1 MREKKAVLTESSSVF
16 QPGFSLGWYALFR
29 MSAALGRRSKGGY
42 GMIEVRDLVKR
53 YGRHTAVDHLSFTVE
68 RGQVYG
74 FLGPNGAGKST
85 TMNIMTGYLGPTEGE
100 VLVDGHSMTDE
111 PEKARRHIGYLPE
124 QPPLYVD
131 MTVKEYLGFAAQL
144 KKVPARARNGE
155 IKRVMEHTMITDVS
169 GRLIRNL
176 SKGYKQRV
184 GIAQAL
190 LGNPEIVVLDE
201 PTVGLDP
208 KQIIEIRTLIRE
220 LAKEHTVILSSHILA
235 EVQAVCDRILIIHH
249 GKMVASGTPEELE
262 RQLAGTT
269 ALEVTLK
276 ADEPTGRNLLRRV
289 SGAGAVSYR
298 PGAAEGESTFRVES
312 RQGDLR
318 EKIFQ
323 ACAAENVALL
333 GLRSAGMT
341 LEDVFLKLTADDSVR
356 EELAVSRARKKARA
370 DKAAS
375 GGEEEDKAE

>member
-1 MREKKAVLTESSSVF
+1 
-16 QPGFSLGWYALFR
+16 
-29 MSAALGRRSKGGY
+29 
-42 GMIEVRDLVKR
+42 MIEVRDLVKR

-68 RGQVYG
+68 QGQVYG

-100 VLVDGHSMTDE
+100 VLVDGYSMADE
-111 PEKARRHIGYLPE
+111 PEKARRRIGYLPE

-131 MTVKEYLGFAAQL
+131 MTVTEYLLFAAEL
-144 KKVPARARNGE
+144 KKVPARARSGE
-155 IKRVMEHTMITDVS
+155 VKRVMERTMLADVA

-190 LGNPEIVVLDE
+190 LGNPEIVILDE

-208 KQIIEIRTLIRE
+208 KQIIEIRALIRA

-249 GKMVASGTPEELE
+249 GKMVTAGTTEELE

-276 ADEPTGRNLLRRV
+276 ADEPAGRNLLRRV
-289 SGAGAVSYR
+289 PGAGAVSYR

-312 RQGDLR
+312 RRGDLR

-341 LEDVFLKLTADDSVR
+341 LEDVFLKLTADDGAR
-356 EELAVSRARKKARA
+356 EELPVSGR
-370 DKAAS
+370 
-375 GGEEEDKAE
+375 EEEDEAE

>member
-1 MREKKAVLTESSSVF
+1 
-16 QPGFSLGWYALFR
+16 
-29 MSAALGRRSKGGY
+29 
-42 GMIEVRDLVKR
+42 MIEVRDLVKR

-85 TMNIMTGYLGPTEGE
+85 TMNIMTGYLGHTEGE
-100 VLVDGHSMTDE
+100 VLVDGHSMLSE
-111 PEKARRHIGYLPE
+111 PEKARRQIGYLPE

-131 MTVKEYLGFAAQL
+131 MTVKEYLSFAAQL
-144 KKVPARARNGE
+144 KKVPAKARNGE
-155 IKRVMEHTMITDVS
+155 VKRVMEHTMLTDVS

-190 LGNPEIVVLDE
+190 LGNPEIVILDE

-208 KQIIEIRTLIRE
+208 KQIIEIRTLIRD

-249 GKMVASGTPEELE
+249 GKMVAAGTTEELE

-276 ADEPTGRNLLRRV
+276 ADEATGRSLLRGV

-312 RQGDLR
+312 RKGDLR

-323 ACAAENVALL
+323 SCAAEDVALL

-356 EELAVSRARKKARA
+356 EEPPVSRSKKAARA
-370 DKAAS
+370 DKTAS
-375 GGEEEDKAE
+375 GGKEEDEAE

>member
-1 MREKKAVLTESSSVF
+1 
-16 QPGFSLGWYALFR
+16 
-29 MSAALGRRSKGGY
+29 
-42 GMIEVRDLVKR
+42 MIEVRDLVKR

-131 MTVKEYLGFAAQL
+131 MTV
-144 KKVPARARNGE
+144 PARARNGE

-208 KQIIEIRTLIRE
+208 KQIIEIRALIRE

-249 GKMVASGTPEELE
+249 GKMVAAGTTEELE

-269 ALEVTLK
+269 AMEVTLK

-289 SGAGAVSYR
+289 PGTGAVSYR

-318 EKIFQ
+318 EKIFR
-323 ACAAENVALL
+323 ACAAEDVALL

-356 EELAVSRARKKARA
+356 EELPVSRARKKARA
-370 DKAAS
+370 NKPAP
-375 GGEEEDKAE
+375 GGEEEDEAE

>member
-1 MREKKAVLTESSSVF
+1 
-16 QPGFSLGWYALFR
+16 
-29 MSAALGRRSKGGY
+29 
-42 GMIEVRDLVKR
+42 MIEVRDLVKR

-100 VLVDGHSMTDE
+100 VLVDGHSMLSE
-111 PEKARRHIGYLPE
+111 PEKARRQIGYLPE

-131 MTVKEYLGFAAQL
+131 MTVKEYLSFAAQL
-144 KKVPARARNGE
+144 KKVPAKARNGE
-155 IKRVMEHTMITDVS
+155 VKRVMEHTMLTDVS

-190 LGNPEIVVLDE
+190 LGNPEIVILDE

-208 KQIIEIRTLIRE
+208 KQIIEIRTL
-220 LAKEHTVILSSHILA
+220 
-235 EVQAVCDRILIIHH
+235 
-249 GKMVASGTPEELE
+249 MVAAGTTEELE

-276 ADEPTGRNLLRRV
+276 ADEATGRSLLRGV

-312 RQGDLR
+312 RKGDLR

-356 EELAVSRARKKARA
+356 EEPPVSRGRKSARA
-370 DKAAS
+370 DKTAS
-375 GGEEEDKAE
+375 GGKEEDEAE